1 MNLAII
7 GGVDDRRVTRP
18 DGGESRTV
26 ANVGAP
32 KARAG
37 ETTRE
42 LIVETA
48 LRLFRERGF
57 EATTMRAIAAE
68 AGVSVGNAY
77 YYFSSK
83 EQLVQAYYDRA
94 QAEHEQ
100 ACREV
105 LATERTLAARLGGV
119 LRAWVRVSEPYHPF
133 AVKFFKHAAEPS
145 NPLSPFSRESAPAR
159 EAAIALY
166 REVVEGASDRIDAE
180 LRAELPE
187 LLWLLS
193 MGIVLF
199 WVHDSSPGCERTY
212 RLIDQSVPL
221 VDRLVGL
228 SHLPGLRGV
237 TRDFIGVIRELRG

>member
-1 MNLAII
+1 MA
-7 GGVDDRRVTRP
+7 
-18 DGGESRTV
+18 E
-26 ANVGAP
+26 
-32 KARAG
+32 K
-37 ETTRE
+37 TRE

-77 YYFSSK
+77 YYFTSK
-83 EQLVQAYYDRA
+83 EQLIQAYYDRA
-94 QAEHEQ
+94 QAEHEA

-105 LATERTLAARLGGV
+105 LAVERSFAGRLGGV
-119 LRAWVRVSEPYHPF
+119 LRAWVRISEPYHEF

-145 NPLSPFSRESAPAR
+145 NPLSPFSAESAPAR
-159 EAAIALY
+159 ESAIAIYL
-166 REVVEGASDRIDAE
+166 EVVDGCADRMDSE

-193 MGIVLF
+193 MGVVLF
-199 WVHDSSPGCERTY
+199 WVHDTSPGCERTY
-212 RLIDQSVPL
+212 RLIDCTVPL

-228 SHLPGLRGV
+228 SHLPGIRGV
-237 TRDFIGVIRELRG
+237 ARDFIEVVRELRV